1 MKVFEFRNSFQV
13 LLMNF
18 YLRIYVAV
26 ENFLF
31 NTQYAL
37 PSLIEKCKKTL
48 DNEGCTGA
56 VLIDFSKAFDT
67 INHEL

>member
-1 MKVFEFRNSFQV
+1 MKAFEFRNSFQV

-31 NTQYAL
+31 NTQYNMPFPHL
-37 PSLIEKCKKTL
+37 LKNVRKRLTMKV
-48 DNEGCTGA
+48 
-56 VLIDFSKAFDT
+56 VLGQC
-67 INHEL
+67 